1 MKMSHACCALQ
12 PSSLVPPLLLLF
24 AAPACRLAR
33 QPLLRPNQLKD
44 DGHLL
49 LHAVHCF
56 HHDCCC
62 CCCCCCLP
70 HLLQAGQ
77 AAPVAPKSATKAKAE
92 KVQLSAEAQAAV
104 AAVDA
109 AARALPELDPDEIVF
124 MKNEGF
130 GGAVDMEPSAPGSK
144 VGMTGISLLFWV
156 QDLCRIRQLLWVQ
169 I

>member
-1 MKMSHACCALQ
+1 
-12 PSSLVPPLLLLF
+12 V
-24 AAPACRLAR
+24 
-33 QPLLRPNQLKD
+33 
-44 DGHLL
+44 
-49 LHAVHCF
+49 
-56 HHDCCC
+56 
-62 CCCCCCLP
+62 
-70 HLLQAGQ
+70 QAGQ

-144 VGMTGISLLFWV
+144 VGTCKAMAGVRLVFVVANLLPICCQSV
-156 QDLCRIRQLLWVQ
+156 ANLLQNRQPLWVRMQ
-169 I
+169 QCWAQAC